1 MYKNIPSKA
10 SLSTTSFGIS
20 RREVFLL
27 GAAVLVGLTLLAV
40 PYAPIF
46 SRVVLSF
53 LFMGGMTIYTFW
65 RIEKQWPIEVYLF
78 NRLKYKTRGR
88 AFVRG
93 GQRTL
98 SAQDRYGA
106 KEAANEKAPET
117 YSPAGGMLLE
127 VPWFSNQQLAASVF
141 SIVILA
147 VLFAWVGTGGVVD
160 AQIQL
165 RMMLRNQL

>member
-1 MYKNIPSKA
+1 MMYRNIPSKA

-20 RREVFLL
+20 RREIFLL

-46 SRVVLSF
+46 GRVVLSF

-65 RIEKQWPIEVYLF
+65 RVEKQWPIEVYLF
-78 NRLKYKTRGR
+78 NRLKYEARGR

-98 SAQDRYGA
+98 SRQEGNGA
-106 KEAANEKAPET
+106 EYEKIPET
-117 YSPAGGMLLE
+117 YSPAGGVLLE
-127 VPWFSNQQLAASVF
+127 VSWFSNQQMAASVLGV
-141 SIVILA
+141 VILA
-147 VLFAWVGTGGVVD
+147 VLLAWVGTGGVVD

-165 RMMLRNQL
+165 QILFRNPR